1 MLDKLAEVEK
11 RYVELEGMMSD
22 PQMLGQQREY
32 SKLAKE
38 RAELEEIVLCYRDWR
53 KVEQEI
59 QGNRQLLEEADEA
72 IRELAK
78 EEIVSLRER
87 KETLEQRLK
96 ILILPK
102 DPNDAKNV
110 IVEIRAGT
118 GGDEAALFAA
128 ELFRMYTRYAE
139 SRGWRVEMM
148 SSSPTGLGGYK
159 EIIMSI
165 EGQGAYSRLKFEG
178 GVHRVQ
184 RVPVTEGSGRIHTST
199 VTVAVLAEADE
210 VEIAIDPKEIRVD
223 VFRSSGPGG
232 QSVNTTDSAV
242 RITHIPTGIVI
253 SCQDEKSQHKNR
265 AKGMKI
271 LRARLLERKQEEQR
285 SEIAATRKLMVGSG
299 DRSEKI
305 RTYNFPQSRVTDHR
319 AGVTIHQLQIR
330 EMSSH
335 RVDEGDIGLIDREAT
350 RRQTSRLEERDED
363 VTDEPIDQLSLF
375 HDGDC
380 MCLPDPAHPE
390 SGLVDLATRSQQDR
404 VVIGGEQGAIQRRGL
419 ASDQLRPQRREIADV
434 LVFPHQHGIGIRVG
448 ESFMGLGDTLPTKLG
463 EVVAI
468 LPIDGERPFGVSGD
482 GSLLVSQSVGDH
494 TRYIRYSTERGRPA
508 PPGCLALPTGHC
520 SRPGPGRPPRCD
532 PAWRPTRG
540 IAAGPDRDRDA
551 AGRQHDPGPGSNE
564 GSGQ

>member
-184 RVPVTEGSGRIHTST
+184 RVPVTEGSGRIHTSA

-299 DRSEKI
+299 DRSERI
-305 RTYNFPQSRVTDHR
+305 RTYNFPQGRLTDHR
-319 AGVTIHQLQIR
+319 INFTLYKL
-330 EMSSH
+330 E
-335 RVDEGDIGLIDREAT
+335 RVMEGELD
-350 RRQTSRLEERDED
+350 
-363 VTDEPIDQLSLF
+363 
-375 HDGDC
+375 
-380 MCLPDPAHPE
+380 
-390 SGLVDLATRSQQDR
+390 
-404 VVIGGEQGAIQRRGL
+404 
-419 ASDQLRPQRREIADV
+419 
-434 LVFPHQHGIGIRVG
+434 
-448 ESFMGLGDTLPTKLG
+448 
-463 EVVAI
+463 EVVDALI
-468 LPIDGERPFGVSGD
+468 THYQSEVLRAT
-482 GSLLVSQSVGDH
+482 GSAEHNGKSDN
-494 TRYIRYSTERGRPA
+494 RA
-508 PPGCLALPTGHC
+508 
-520 SRPGPGRPPRCD
+520 D
-532 PAWRPTRG
+532 
-540 IAAGPDRDRDA
+540 
-551 AGRQHDPGPGSNE
+551 
-564 GSGQ
+564 